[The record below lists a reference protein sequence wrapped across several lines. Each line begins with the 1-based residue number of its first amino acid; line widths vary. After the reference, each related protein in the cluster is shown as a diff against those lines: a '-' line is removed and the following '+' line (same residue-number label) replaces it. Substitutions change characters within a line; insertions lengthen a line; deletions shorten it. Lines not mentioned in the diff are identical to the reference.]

1 MAKVRVHNFT
11 ISLDG
16 YGSGTNQRLD
26 KPFGDGIE
34 GLHTWMFATRFGRE
48 MLGEEG
54 GTEGVDNDF
63 ASRFNDNVG
72 ATIMG
77 RNMFGPVRGPW
88 PDESWQGWWGPNP
101 PFHHDVFVLT
111 HHLRPALP
119 MAGGTTFHFVDDTPE
134 AVLERAFAAADGKD
148 VAVGGGVATVQQF
161 LRARLI
167 DDLHVVVAPLL
178 VGAGE
183 RLWENLGDGLAGY
196 EVAEFVPS
204 ETVTHVRIVKKS

>member
-1 MAKVRVHNFT
+1 MAKLRVHNFT

-16 YGSGTNQRLD
+16 YGAGTNQRLD
-26 KPFGDGIE
+26 KPFGDGID
-34 GLHTWMFATRFGRE
+34 GLHRWMFATRFGRE
-48 MLGEEG
+48 MLGEDG
-54 GTEGVDNDF
+54 GSEGVDNDF
-63 ASRFNDNVG
+63 ASRFHDNVG

-77 RNMFGPVRGPW
+77 RHMFGPVRGPW

-101 PFHHDVFVLT
+101 PYHHDVFVLT
-111 HHLRPALP
+111 HHARPSVP
-119 MAGGTTFHFVDDTPE
+119 MEGGTTFHFVDDTPE

-148 VAVGGGVATVQQF
+148 VAVGGGVSTVRQF

-167 DDLHVVVAPLL
+167 DDLHVVIAPLL

-183 RLWENLGDGLAGY
+183 RLWESLGDGLAGY

-204 ETVTHVRIVKKS
+204 ETVTHVRIVKKP